1 MRTTLILLV
10 FIVGLALEKLS
21 YSSFEYFIMVL
32 DIKDVISYNTS
43 PTTFPFTLEIPT
55 SITIASSF
63 IMSAVIKLGIPT
75 AVITISAVM
84 MYYGVAKETAQA
96 IGQGEDI
103 AGNYTNYILDLL
115 LYNKKTDGT
124 GVKNILNYFY
134 LNERVSVDITT
145 MTNLGSVKNTLANNV
160 TQTNNVTNVN
170 NNVSLYNSIN

>member
-1 MRTTLILLV
+1 MDESNAIRAITVGVST
-10 FIVGLALEKLS
+10 FI
-21 YSSFEYFIMVL
+21 
-32 DIKDVISYNTS
+32 
-43 PTTFPFTLEIPT
+43 
-55 SITIASSF
+55 
-63 IMSAVIKLGIPT
+63 

-134 LNERVSVDITT
+134 LNERVSVDIRT

-170 NNVSLYNSIN
+170 NNVSLYNSIIPKIISTQTFNLNVEYYDVGKTEIKKIIITEI